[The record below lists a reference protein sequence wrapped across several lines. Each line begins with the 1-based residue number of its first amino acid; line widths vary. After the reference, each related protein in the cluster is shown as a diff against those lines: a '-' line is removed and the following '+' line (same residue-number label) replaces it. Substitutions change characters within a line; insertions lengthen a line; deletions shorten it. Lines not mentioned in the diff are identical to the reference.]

1 VYEKWLVQWTALS
14 RNKKIKKPKL
24 LLPEK
29 DLNNPDLS
37 AKM

>member
-1 VYEKWLVQWTALS
+1 MKNGWFNGLLS
-14 RNKKIKKPKL
+14 LEIKKIKKPKL
-24 LLPEK
+24 LFPEK